1 MDLCLTGK
9 KVLITGASQGIG
21 AGLAHA
27 FAEEGCDLKL
37 TSRDLRKLSNVQ
49 EQISINNPS
58 ANVEIFPL
66 DLTLPNASDILVN
79 QVGDVDILINN
90 AGVVP
95 SGSIFD
101 VNEKEF
107 RSGLEL
113 KIFSYV
119 NLCRHYYPRMK
130 IQGGGVIINNIGNG
144 GEICDPQYFSG
155 AMANS
160 SLMALTKAL
169 GGRSLEDN
177 IRIIGV
183 NPGPVKTDRIYK
195 MLRYRASSNLGDENL
210 YSDIE
215 KQYPLGRPAHIYEIA
230 NLILFLASYHSGYT
244 SGTIFTV
251 DGGISSRRSLV

>member
-9 KVLITGASQGIG
+9 KVLITSASQGIG
-21 AGLAHA
+21 AGLAQA
-27 FAEEGCDLKL
+27 FAEEGCHLKL
-37 TSRDLRKLSNVQ
+37 TARSLQRLDNVK
-49 EQISINNPS
+49 EQILVKNSF

-66 DLTLPNASDILVN
+66 DLTLQDASDILVDK
-79 QVGDVDILINN
+79 VGDIDILINN

-101 VNEKEF
+101 LNEKEF
-107 RSGLEL
+107 KEGLEL

-169 GGRSLEDN
+169 GSRSLEDN

-183 NPGPVKTDRIYK
+183 NPGPVNSGRIYK
-195 MLRYRASSNLGDENL
+195 MLRHRASSDLGDENL
-210 YSDIE
+210 YRDLIQ
-215 KQYPLGRPAHIYEIA
+215 KYPLGRPAHLYEITD
-230 NLILFLASYHSGYT
+230 LIIFLASYHSGYT

-251 DGGISSRRSLV
+251 DGGISSRHSLV